1 MITLTQQEVTDLK
14 NFANDIPTKYGL
26 TILQFLIK
34 KENESKKQEEKNIG
48 KKN

>member
-34 KENESKKQEEKNIG
+34 KEKEEEEKKSKKK
-48 KKN
+48 

>member
-1 MITLTQQEVTDLK
+1 MITLTQQEVQDLK

-34 KENESKKQEEKNIG
+34 KEEEEKKSKKK
-48 KKN
+48 

>member
-1 MITLTQQEVTDLK
+1 MITLTEQEVQDLK

-34 KENESKKQEEKNIG
+34 KEKEEEEKKSKKK
-48 KKN
+48 